1 MPTFTQ
7 SGTGKFDYWL
17 IDGDKSFS
25 KIPANTLPS
34 ITVDMPIRL
43 QVGNGYFGSTHI
55 TARHGKWLQRYQ
67 PDGCVAT
74 FIHKKLSTSGK
85 ILLLEDQDKIGLA
98 LRLNPDSALILK
110 NIGDFFSVT
119 TIYYKRSG
127 LQGDEIGRYTGS
139 SWATSPFIDRKR

>member
-1 MPTFTQ
+1 MNMMISYQELVRTF
-7 SGTGKFDYWL
+7 L
-17 IDGDKSFS
+17 KSFS

-85 ILLLEDQDKIGLA
+85 ILLLEEQDKIGLA

-127 LQGDEIGRYTGS
+127 LQGNEIGRYTGS
-139 SWATSPFIDRKR
+139 LWATSPFIDRKR